1 MSEQSG
7 KSVVRSVFYVSDGTG
22 LTAEVLGHA
31 LLAQFPGLNA
41 RELRLGGIDSFERL
55 YAAVDQVKSAG
66 EADGVP
72 PLVFATLVHE
82 EWAQA
87 LEALDCE
94 FFDLFDMF
102 LGRMEGALGQT
113 SHRLMRDPED
123 VVAVCDLRARME
135 AINFAL
141 AHDDGVTDAR
151 LGEAEV
157 ILIGVSRSGKTPTC
171 LYLAMQHAVKAANYP
186 LIPEDFDR
194 GRLPPA
200 LSAVRDKLFG
210 ITVAPQRLA
219 QVRSQRRPGSQYAAL
234 ENCRQ
239 ELEAARAMM
248 QAENIPWVDSTAL
261 SVEELSAAILKA
273 RGIKGCG

>member
-1 MSEQSG
+1 MD
-7 KSVVRSVFYVSDGTG
+7 KAPIRSVFYVSDGTG

-31 LLAQFPGLNA
+31 LLAQFPDLA
-41 RELRLGGIDSFERL
+41 VRQVRLGGVDSFERL
-55 YAAVDQVKSAG
+55 YAAVDQVKCAA

-72 PLVFATLVHE
+72 PLVFSTLVHE

-87 LEALDCE
+87 LDALDCE
-94 FFDLFDMF
+94 FFDLFDLF
-102 LGRMEGALGQT
+102 LGRMENVLGQK
-113 SHRLMRDPED
+113 SRRMMRDRDD
-123 VVAVCDLRARME
+123 VVAVCDFRARME

-186 LIPEDFDR
+186 LIPEDFER
-194 GRLPPA
+194 GRLPRA
-200 LSAVRDKLFG
+200 LDAVRDKLYG
-210 ITVAPQRLA
+210 IAVAPQRLS
-219 QVRSQRRPGSQYAAL
+219 QVRNQRRPGSRYAAL
-234 ENCRQ
+234 DNCRW
-239 ELEAARAMM
+239 ELDAARAIM
-248 QAENIPWVDSTAL
+248 QAEGIPCVDSTAL